1 MSDDQE
7 KKPSYRPHGRPRIP
21 PGEHG
26 AVRLR
31 ALVDRREVKP
41 EDPVPKGAKWR
52 AVASLRLLNGEL
64 VRVEAQGKSK
74 TAAQN
79 AFTARCR
86 KLLGPGAVKLNN
98 RSTVGEASEF
108 YLRWLDAEEAKGVKG
123 PTTCDKYRSI
133 LHGHVLPALR
143 ELELHEVDVGA
154 IEDMLD
160 AVEARGI
167 GAPTRRHIRIVIRD
181 LLQLAVRR
189 KALTTNPAREL
200 SQIRGGG
207 RKMPRA
213 LTPEER
219 DGLLAKLRADTYAV
233 RSSVTDL
240 VVFMLGTGCRIS
252 EALAVRWCDVD
263 LVGVDVGGQLVPV
276 VALGPVV
283 VTVKGQGLVRRERGK
298 TGKDDDAG
306 RLIPLPPF
314 AVDMLALRRPEW
326 ATDDDPVFWAQPRRR
341 SHGQRG
347 YRASRNVHRTWR
359 STRARHGYDWV
370 TPHVFRKTAISEW
383 KRMGLDDLHIADLAG
398 HAKVSMTQ
406 DVYFDRNR
414 LHPEAANRVGYDAT

>member
-1 MSDDQE
+1 MD
-7 KKPSYRPHGRPRIP
+7 GRREIP
-21 PGEHG
+21 PG
-26 AVRLR
+26 
-31 ALVDRREVKP
+31 
-41 EDPVPKGAKWR
+41 DPVPKGSKWR
-52 AVASLRLLNGEL
+52 AVANLRMPNGAL
-64 VRVEAQGKSK
+64 VRVEASGASK
-74 TAAQN
+74 TAASN
-79 AFTARCR
+79 AFTKRCR
-86 KLLGPGAVKLNN
+86 DLLGPRATRLTA
-98 RSTVGEASEF
+98 RSRLADAAEL
-108 YLRWLDAEEAKGVKG
+108 YLVWLDSQVAAEKKA
-123 PTTCDKYRSI
+123 PTTADRYRSV
-133 LHGHVLPALR
+133 LRLHVLPELGN
-143 ELELHEVDVGA
+143 LELHEITVGR
-154 IEDMLD
+154 IEDLLD
-160 AVEARGI
+160 DAEAQGL
-167 GAPTRRHIRIVIRD
+167 GAPGRRLVRTVTRDV
-181 LLQLAVRR
+181 LQVAVRR
-189 KALTTNPAREL
+189 DALAVNPAREL
-200 SQIRGGG
+200 SRITGGPR
-207 RKMPRA
+207 RKPRA

-263 LVGVDVGGQLVPV
+263 LVGVDVAGQLVPV
-276 VALGPVV
+276 VSLGPVV

-314 AVDMLALRRPEW
+314 AVDMLALRRPGW

-414 LHPEAANRVGYDAT
+414 LHPEAANRVGYDAPW